1 MKYRFLTVLFLISFM
16 PSIVGSEQPI
26 VVPEQKKYDQLNKPV
41 EIFVHFNSDARDLY
55 YVGEKRMEY
64 LKQKPAA
71 NSPCFI
77 NCEYRSEDLRTN
89 LDDMLDSI
97 IQSSNMNTEDDYK
110 QYRLLSNSTRLQKI
124 TENFKTLHPQNIIPL
139 RYFLTDTEQFK
150 NKGDILFKFTEKIE
164 KDEIFFEVKLG
175 EDLSNIDAQKIITQ
189 FCNSNAQH
197 ITSDRDELQKNAII
211 DYVQGY
217 RYNSGSFKHGALSY
231 KVELDSKKLQEKA
244 DASRKKN
251 EEEKKQKEQQAQ
263 EKAVLYSKIK
273 KTLFGGS
280 IAAII
285 AYLLYQKFYNTAELI

>member
-26 VVPEQKKYDQLNKPV
+26 VAPEQKKYDQLNKPV

-110 QYRLLSNSTRLQKI
+110 QYRLLSNS
-124 TENFKTLHPQNIIPL
+124 IIPL

-164 KDEIFFEVKLG
+164 EDEIFFEVKLG

-285 AYLLYQKFYNTAELI
+285 AYLLYQKLYNTAELI